1 MHLAI
6 VILLEFNNS
15 MERKMTHFI
24 ISFRIKSDES
34 YQQRYES
41 FKSKV
46 VAIAG
51 SSGAVWDETS
61 SFYILKAVNTAQ
73 GLCSD
78 LYLGSDFN
86 STKDIM
92 VVIDVDNRQKATK
105 GPLEWPGVLES
116 TLGF

>member
-1 MHLAI
+1 MA
-6 VILLEFNNS
+6 
-15 MERKMTHFI
+15 HFI

-41 FKSKV
+41 FTSKV
-46 VAIAG
+46 IEIAG

-61 SFYILKAVNTAQ
+61 SFYIMKAPTTAQ
-73 GLCSD
+73 DLCTT

-92 VVIDVDNRQKATK
+92 VVIDVDNREKATK
-105 GPLEWPGVLES
+105 GPLKWPGVLDS